1 MIWFNYDNFDYIKW
15 KTYNAKLDN
24 KGIIGLLEDLLDDL
38 DVQKGFAIVDSF
50 MYNETIGV
58 YFRTLNKL
66 SNYILYNTY
75 LNKLIKLDEDNR
87 EIERI
92 REEHRISKHNNDIK
106 RQKPVRKKK
115 KGRTVISHST
125 DIFDGSDVYIVD
137 NTDNGTI
144 KVLHDIPEELKETNK
159 KEKKKKIPKEYKDF
173 NGIVF
178 NFRRKDL

>member
-15 KTYNAKLDN
+15 KIYNAKLDN

-38 DVQKGFAIVDSF
+38 NVQKGFAIVDSF
-50 MYNETIGV
+50 MYSETIGV

-66 SNYILYNTY
+66 SDYILYNTY
-75 LNKLIKLDEDNR
+75 LDKLIKLDEDNR

-92 REEHRISKHNNDIK
+92 CEEHRISKHNNDIK

-115 KGRTVISHST
+115 KGRTVISRST
-125 DIFDGSDVYIVD
+125 DIFDGSDVYIID
-137 NTDNGTI
+137 DIDNGTI
-144 KVLHDIPEELKETNK
+144 KVLHDIPEELKKTNK
-159 KEKKKKIPKEYKDF
+159 KEKKKKVPKEYKDS

>member
-1 MIWFNYDNFDYIKW
+1 MIWFEYDNFDYIKW

-24 KGIIGLLEDLLDDL
+24 KGIIGLIEDLLDDL

-50 MYNETIGV
+50 MYIETIGV
-58 YFRTLNKL
+58 YFRTINKL
-66 SNYILYNTY
+66 SNYILYNKY
-75 LNKLIKLDEDNR
+75 LDKLIKLDENNR

-92 REEHRISKHNNDIK
+92 REELRNSKYNNDIK

-115 KGRTVISHST
+115 KGRTVISRST
-125 DIFDGSDVYIVD
+125 DLFDGSDVYIVD
-137 NTDNGTI
+137 DTNNGTI

-159 KEKKKKIPKEYKDF
+159 KEKKKKIPKEYKDS

>member
-1 MIWFNYDNFDYIKW
+1 MIWFEYDNFDYIKW

-24 KGIIGLLEDLLDDL
+24 KGIIGLIEDLLDDL

-50 MYNETIGV
+50 MYIETIGV
-58 YFRTLNKL
+58 YFRTINKL
-66 SNYILYNTY
+66 SNYILYNKY
-75 LNKLIKLDEDNR
+75 LDKLIKLDEDNR

-92 REEHRISKHNNDIK
+92 REELRNSKHNNDIK
-106 RQKPVRKKK
+106 RQKPIRKKK
-115 KGRTVISHST
+115 KGRTVISRST
-125 DIFDGSDVYIVD
+125 NIFDGSDVYIVD
-137 NTDNGTI
+137 DTNNGTI

-159 KEKKKKIPKEYKDF
+159 KEKKKKILKEYKDS